1 MTDQRP
7 ALIRAAASIGE
18 LAETLVA
25 NWLQQQ
31 GWEILARR
39 WHCRMGELDL
49 VARQADCLTFV
60 EVKARSRGNW
70 DGDGLLAITA
80 AKQQKLVL
88 AAQFYLADFPDLA
101 ELACRF
107 DVALVSSRTCSGLAS
122 SAPDSSGQVEPICLN
137 QPVRVGAYQLTL
149 QHYLAGAFE

>member
-1 MTDQRP
+1 VGQ
-7 ALIRAAASIGE
+7 

-25 NWLQQQ
+25 DWLKQQ

-49 VARQADCLTFV
+49 VARQADCLAFV

-80 AKQQKLVL
+80 AKQSKLLL
-88 AAQFYLADFPDLA
+88 AAQFYLAEFPELA
-101 ELACRF
+101 ELPCRF
-107 DVALVSSRTCSGLAS
+107 DVALVNSRAGANLTEQEAG
-122 SAPDSSGQVEPICLN
+122 PIRLN
-137 QPVRVGAYQLTL
+137 QPVAVGGYQLTL
-149 QHYLAGAFE
+149 RHYIPGAFE